1 MLWAKRSFL
10 LSVSSNVA
18 ISLLVAFEDLETAY
32 GTRLLKVTDTFE
44 GMDFVDIYTIYK
56 GYEMEFVMAKIDGS
70 DLTDDDVKM
79 MVDFISDMDFV
90 AE

>member
-1 MLWAKRSFL
+1 
-10 LSVSSNVA
+10 
-18 ISLLVAFEDLETAY
+18 
-32 GTRLLKVTDTFE
+32 
-44 GMDFVDIYTIYK
+44 
-56 GYEMEFVMAKIDGS
+56 MAKIDGS